1 MIKIFLLPVVFILF
15 LLIEPGFEKQLTGN
29 TNSKGK
35 FVSCGPGTIF
45 SLADLPRIKH
55 PRLIYPDDKS
65 DFPKVVAND
74 NRVPAGKLN
83 NNTLELNL
91 EVVWSDFYPE
101 SNDHPGLRVVTIGE
115 KGKAPSI
122 PAPLIRVET
131 GTQIHAVLHN
141 TLSDSTVTIYGLQK
155 RPSTARDSIVL
166 KPGETKDIRFES
178 GEAGTYLYW
187 LKLWSHFPFVFN
199 QEEEQL
205 AGAFIIDPKGGSA
218 PDRVFVVN
226 IFSSPIDT
234 SLFINGALEA
244 LTINGKSWP
253 YTERTAPSVGDTLRW
268 RVINA
273 SLREH
278 PMHLHGFNYSVLSL
292 GSVLADSIF
301 KPGYEPRVVT
311 QTMLPQTT
319 MNMKWVA
326 SRPGNWL
333 FHCHLSFHVT
343 PEIRLPGATELDP
356 PGDKQHMAGLVLG
369 VNIKPGPSDL
379 ISKGPS
385 KQFNLYANEYMSGR
399 CKRNG
404 FSLTPRFNPD
414 TNTKSTP
421 GPLLLMKQYQ
431 PTYVTVT
438 NNMSFPTSV
447 HWHGLDLD
455 SWSDGVPDFSA
466 SDGKMSPAIL
476 PGEKFTYKLTLM
488 RPGTYIYHS
497 HMNDAHQVASGLYGP
512 LIVLKENET
521 YNPKKDHYYV
531 VGWKNTSPTS
541 MQDVELNGSFEQP
554 TITIKVGETHRIR
567 FMHIAPAG
575 DVKISMLKDS
585 TPVLIRFIAKDGTDL
600 PAQQRTFLKES
611 QFFGVGETAD
621 FEFKPLKP
629 GNYTLQFIIVDGLFF
644 WTQKWIV
651 TE

>member
-205 AGAFIIDPKGGSA
+205 AGAFIIDWTTE
-218 PDRVFVVN
+218 N
-226 IFSSPIDT
+226 IDH
-234 SLFINGALEA
+234 
-244 LTINGKSWP
+244 K
-253 YTERTAPSVGDTLRW
+253 
-268 RVINA
+268 NA
-273 SLREH
+273 
-278 PMHLHGFNYSVLSL
+278 
-292 GSVLADSIF
+292 
-301 KPGYEPRVVT
+301 
-311 QTMLPQTT
+311 
-319 MNMKWVA
+319 
-326 SRPGNWL
+326 
-333 FHCHLSFHVT
+333 
-343 PEIRLPGATELDP
+343 IR
-356 PGDKQHMAGLVLG
+356 
-369 VNIKPGPSDL
+369 S
-379 ISKGPS
+379 
-385 KQFNLYANEYMSGR
+385 
-399 CKRNG
+399 
-404 FSLTPRFNPD
+404 
-414 TNTKSTP
+414 
-421 GPLLLMKQYQ
+421 
-431 PTYVTVT
+431 
-438 NNMSFPTSV
+438 
-447 HWHGLDLD
+447 
-455 SWSDGVPDFSA
+455 
-466 SDGKMSPAIL
+466 
-476 PGEKFTYKLTLM
+476 
-488 RPGTYIYHS
+488 
-497 HMNDAHQVASGLYGP
+497 
-512 LIVLKENET
+512 
-521 YNPKKDHYYV
+521 
-531 VGWKNTSPTS
+531 
-541 MQDVELNGSFEQP
+541 
-554 TITIKVGETHRIR
+554 
-567 FMHIAPAG
+567 
-575 DVKISMLKDS
+575 
-585 TPVLIRFIAKDGTDL
+585 
-600 PAQQRTFLKES
+600 
-611 QFFGVGETAD
+611 
-621 FEFKPLKP
+621 
-629 GNYTLQFIIVDGLFF
+629 
-644 WTQKWIV
+644 
-651 TE
+651 